1 MDRCVE
7 PYIRRTS
14 TNSPSNDLRWMPG
27 RRFRRSQCGSPEGL
41 KRTDL
46 RADAGGG
53 SPGVEVVR
61 ELTKD
66 SPSRWPKRKELALRV
81 RVSANSAQT
90 TPAMYNLRD
99 YEDEARTFTCRKL
112 ESPPQEPFPSR
123 KFIVRVRRLFEKRPQ
138 FVCPRHSCSPLEKSD
153 RCGQEVNT
161 LIHRS
166 MQINS
171 SAKRATG
178 GISFSIC

>member
-1 MDRCVE
+1 M
-7 PYIRRTS
+7 
-14 TNSPSNDLRWMPG
+14 
-27 RRFRRSQCGSPEGL
+27 

-46 RADAGGG
+46 RADGGG

-81 RVSANSAQT
+81 RVSDNSAQT

-112 ESPPQEPFPSR
+112 ESPPKNRSLPGNLLSEYAVCLRNGHNSYALGIHVYPLKNQTG
-123 KFIVRVRRLFEKRPQ
+123 VGKR
-138 FVCPRHSCSPLEKSD
+138 
-153 RCGQEVNT
+153 
-161 LIHRS
+161 
-166 MQINS
+166 
-171 SAKRATG
+171 
-178 GISFSIC
+178 